1 MGGSP
6 ISGHLP
12 VIRCLPT
19 VASSGETTSP
29 FLRSEFVL
37 GHRLPRV
44 MIVRAGVT
52 VYTRGTFCN
61 DADLG
66 PFLSVFSLCGH
77 CEEIP
82 EKHIDAFTAFSG
94 SGVAF
99 VSYTTMSLTKTFKR

>member
-1 MGGSP
+1 M
-6 ISGHLP
+6 
-12 VIRCLPT
+12 V
-19 VASSGETTSP
+19 
-29 FLRSEFVL
+29 
-37 GHRLPRV
+37 
-44 MIVRAGVT
+44 VRAGVT

-99 VSYTTMSLTKTFKR
+99 VSYTAMSLTRTFK